1 MTTIFIDETAAGS
14 LDLLLELAKTAQT
27 ATIDIGVYQV
37 AAPADVVEAVTT
49 KYPLVVL
56 KVEEV

>member
-27 ATIDIGVYQV
+27 ATIETGVYQV
-37 AAPADVVEAVTT
+37 SAPTDVVEAVTT

-56 KVEEV
+56 KVVEV